1 MKFIALIWAG
11 IFRKLVRSL
20 LTLASIVVA
29 FLLFGLLQAV
39 TVAFNSGAALSEAD
53 RLVVAPKY
61 SIIDDIPVS
70 YGARVAQVPGV
81 KFVTHMSWFGGT
93 YKEPGN
99 FFPRWPVDV
108 EYFFEVFPEYLLSDE
123 QKQQFASTRTA
134 AIVGREIADKYEL
147 KVGDKIPL
155 VYSIW
160 PNKDGG
166 PWEFDLV
173 GIYEGKD
180 DTVSTSQM
188 FMNYAFFDEYR
199 AFGEGGVGQFMIA
212 IEDPKASAAIARQ
225 IDSLFTNSSDETK
238 TQTEKAYNQMFA
250 NQTGDIAL
258 IMTGIL
264 SAVFFTILL
273 LTGNTMS
280 QAIRE
285 RIPELAILKTVGF
298 SNRAVLMIVLTE
310 STVMTLMGS
319 ALGLAIS
326 AFVIQGMPASTPFL
340 GGTTLPSIVVGQ
352 GVLTAL
358 ILGLIVGT
366 PPAVRAMQLSIVDAL
381 GEHA

>member
-1 MKFIALIWAG
+1 VKFIALIWAG

-155 VYSIW
+155 VSSIW

>member
-155 VYSIW
+155 VSSIW

>member
-1 MKFIALIWAG
+1 L
-11 IFRKLVRSL
+11 
-20 LTLASIVVA
+20 
-29 FLLFGLLQAV
+29 
-39 TVAFNSGAALSEAD
+39 
-53 RLVVAPKY
+53 
-61 SIIDDIPVS
+61 S

-155 VYSIW
+155 VSSIW

>member
-155 VYSIW
+155 VSSIW

-250 NQTGDIAL
+250 NQAGDIAL

>member
-11 IFRKLVRSL
+11 IFRKPVRSL

-155 VYSIW
+155 VSSIW

>member
-123 QKQQFASTRTA
+123 QKQQFASPRTA

>member
-11 IFRKLVRSL
+11 IFRKPVRSL

-155 VYSIW
+155 VSSIW

-250 NQTGDIAL
+250 NQAGDIAL

>member
-1 MKFIALIWAG
+1 MKFVALIWAG
-11 IFRKLVRSL
+11 IFRKPVRSL

-39 TVAFNSGAALSEAD
+39 TVAFNSGAALADVD

-81 KFVTHMSWFGGT
+81 KYVTHMSWFGGT
-93 YKEPGN
+93 YKEQGN

-123 QKQQFASTRTA
+123 AKQQFKATRTA
-134 AIVGREIADKYEL
+134 AIVGREVADKHDL
-147 KVGDKIPL
+147 RVGDKIPIIPN
-155 VYSIW
+155 IW
-160 PNKDGG
+160 PNIDNGT
-166 PWEFDLV
+166 WEFDLV
-173 GIYEGKD
+173 GIYEGED
-180 DTVSTSQM
+180 DTVSTNQM

-199 AFGEGGVGQFMIA
+199 AFGEGGVGQFMIS
-212 IEDPKASAAIARQ
+212 IDDPNASAEIARQ
-225 IDSLFTNSSDETK
+225 IDAMFANSSDETK

-250 NQTGDIAL
+250 NQAGNIAF

-285 RIPELAILKTVGF
+285 RIPELAILKTIGF
-298 SNRAVLMIVLTE
+298 TNRAVLLIVLSE

-319 ALGLAIS
+319 AIGLAL
-326 AFVIQGMPASTPFL
+326 AGFVIPGMPASTPFL
-340 GGTTLPSIVVGQ
+340 GGTTLPTIVVAQ
-352 GVLTAL
+352 GIFIAM

>member
-11 IFRKLVRSL
+11 IFRKPVRSL

-155 VYSIW
+155 VSSIW

-166 PWEFDLV
+166 AWEFDLV

-212 IEDPKASAAIARQ
+212 IEDPNASAAIARQ

-319 ALGLAIS
+319 VLGLAIS

-358 ILGLIVGT
+358 VLGLIVGT